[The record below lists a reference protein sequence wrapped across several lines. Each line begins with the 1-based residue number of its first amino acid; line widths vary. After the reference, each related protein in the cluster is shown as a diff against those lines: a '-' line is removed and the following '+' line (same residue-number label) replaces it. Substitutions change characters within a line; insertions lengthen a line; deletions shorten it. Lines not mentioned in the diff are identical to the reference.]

1 MSFTNQTTHYGLPQW
16 IGSDKP
22 TYLVDQ
28 NNAYQTIDSEIYNA
42 NVTAGEA
49 VTTANGASSTA
60 GAASATAADALSA
73 AQTASTT
80 ADNALTAA
88 QDAGTVAQAAQ
99 TAAGAAQTAAEA
111 AQQAAAGNS
120 ITNLAPAYD
129 STITYAI
136 DDLVTQD
143 GKLYKCIV
151 AVVTPEQFDI
161 NKWDDVTTSEVY
173 AKRVNTSYYTI
184 LSYNN
189 IKTVPADTSKTY
201 SQFIED
207 ALASLVTT
215 LSNELLSNEEA
226 IIKSIRFNYTDF
238 VLETSNHITHYSTDF
253 GNLQASSIANGSD
266 YMDIELM
273 YKYGTTP
280 IDVVKTSIK
289 HSDATVTY
297 DNFSTATAPNTDFEI
312 RYDIVKHVNG

>member
-1 MSFTNQTTHYGLPQW
+1 MSFTNQTTHYALPQW

-49 VTTANGASSTA
+49 VTTANGASATA

-73 AQTASTT
+73 AQTASST
-80 ADNALTAA
+80 ADSALTAA
-88 QDAGTVAQAAQ
+88 QDAGTIAQAAQ

-111 AQQAAAGNS
+111 AQAAAAGNS

-129 STITYAI
+129 STITYAV

-151 AVVTPEQFDI
+151 AVVTPELFDI

-173 AKRVNTSYYTI
+173 SRAISSDYVTIGGHLIASKVDNTSFV
-184 LSYNN
+184 LNLASS
-189 IKTVPADTSKTY
+189 KLDMSKTY
-201 SQFIED
+201 TVD
-207 ALASLVTT
+207 ARLFNIFPIGGSVINVKDSVTFSVIYKSGESIIYTCEITDPSVTAWSNMPTFTCFPVDVRVILA
-215 LSNELLSNEEA
+215 A
-226 IIKSIRFNYTDF
+226 
-238 VLETSNHITHYSTDF
+238 
-253 GNLQASSIANGSD
+253 Q
-266 YMDIELM
+266 
-273 YKYGTTP
+273 
-280 IDVVKTSIK
+280 
-289 HSDATVTY
+289 
-297 DNFSTATAPNTDFEI
+297 
-312 RYDIVKHVNG
+312 

>member
-1 MSFTNQTTHYGLPQW
+1 MSFTNETTHYHLPQW

-80 ADNALTAA
+80 ADSALAEAQTAN
-88 QDAGTVAQAAQ
+88 TNAQAAQ
-99 TAAGAAQTAAEA
+99 TAAGAAQTAAQA
-111 AQQAAAGNS
+111 AQEAAAGNS

-136 DDLVTQD
+136 DDLVTQA

-173 AKRVNTSYYTI
+173 ARADNSHYYRTLSINNKKSVN
-184 LSYNN
+184 
-189 IKTVPADTSKTY
+189 ADSSKTH
-201 SQFIED
+201 SQFITD
-207 ALASLVTT
+207 SLASLGA
-215 LSNELLSNEEA
+215 LISSELTPNQKA
-226 IIKSIRFNYTDF
+226 VIKSFVYNYTVF
-238 VLETSNHITHYSTDF
+238 VIENDIAIADHSSI
-253 GNLQASSIANGSD
+253 GNVQASSILNDSSHMRIFILTKWGSD
-266 YMDIELM
+266 PADIAL
-273 YKYGTTP
+273 
-280 IDVVKTSIK
+280 TSIA
-289 HSDATVTY
+289 HSNNAVTY
-297 DNFSTATAPNTDFEI
+297 EDIDSDTSTTGFEVI
-312 RYDIVKHVNG
+312 YDIIEQL

>member
-1 MSFTNQTTHYGLPQW
+1 MAFTNQTTHYGLPQW

-49 VTTANGASSTA
+49 VTTANGANATA

-73 AQTASTT
+73 AQTASST
-80 ADNALTAA
+80 ADRALTAA
-88 QDAGTVAQAAQ
+88 QDAGTIAQAAQ

-111 AQQAAAGNS
+111 AQTAAAGNS

-151 AVVTPEQFDI
+151 AVVSPEQFDI

-173 AKRVNTSYYTI
+173 VKNTPAYTLREPLI
-184 LSYNN
+184 
-189 IKTVPADTSKTY
+189 TTS
-201 SQFIED
+201 SI
-207 ALASLVTT
+207 VTAT
-215 LSNELLSNEEA
+215 T
-226 IIKSIRFNYTDF
+226 FNYGFAKSNNRTISFNFSIDDSAITTTGLVEIGMIPNDF
-238 VLETSNHITHYSTDF
+238 IPLHNFNFIGKDIHGEALSLILDTNGKITAYLTSGHSY
-253 GNLQASSIANGSD
+253 GN
-266 YMDIELM
+266 IES
-273 YKYGTTP
+273 G
-280 IDVVKTSIK
+280 
-289 HSDATVTY
+289 VTY
-297 DNFSTATAPNTDFEI
+297 F
-312 RYDIVKHVNG
+312 V

>member
-49 VTTANGASSTA
+49 VTTANGAASTA
-60 GAASATAADALSA
+60 GAASSTAADALSA
-73 AQTASTT
+73 AQTASST
-80 ADNALTAA
+80 ADSALTAA
-88 QDAGTVAQAAQ
+88 QDAGTIAQAAQ

-111 AQQAAAGNS
+111 AQTAAAGNS

-151 AVVTPEQFDI
+151 AVTSPEQFDI

-173 AKRVNTSYYTI
+173 ARTDNSHYYRT

-189 IKTVPADTSKTY
+189 TKSVPADTSKTH
-201 SQFIED
+201 SQYITD
-207 ALASLVTT
+207 SIASIGALIS
-215 LSNELLSNEEA
+215 SELAANQLA
-226 IIKSIRFNYTDF
+226 IVKGFVYNYTVF
-238 VLETSNHITHYSTDF
+238 VIENDIVITNQNGI
-253 GNLQASSIANGSD
+253 GNVQASSISNDGSH
-266 YMDIELM
+266 MRVFLITKWGAAPADIAL
-273 YKYGTTP
+273 
-280 IDVVKTSIK
+280 TSIQ
-289 HSDATVTY
+289 HSNNDVTY
-297 DNFSTATAPNTDFEI
+297 EDIDSMTSTTGFEI
-312 RYDIVKHVNG
+312 VYDIIEHV

>member
-28 NNAYQTIDSEIYNA
+28 NNAYQTIDAEIYNA

-49 VTTANGASSTA
+49 VTTANGASATA
-60 GAASATAADALSA
+60 GAASSTAADALSA

-80 ADNALTAA
+80 ADSALTAA

-111 AQQAAAGNS
+111 AQAAAAGNS

-129 STITYAI
+129 STIPYAI

-173 AKRVNTSYYTI
+173 ARASSNYYRFVNQYSVTVSSDSSMTNSAFLAAKIPALLNDIKNSLHDGEFAMLQSFDTLNHLSTFLTENILYKNTPIPTFTLTSSLSYAYNATGLDLLSIRYSSGNVLISAAQI
-184 LSYNN
+184 LSDNSVNYDDLNN
-189 IKTVPADTSKTY
+189 VA
-201 SQFIED
+201 
-207 ALASLVTT
+207 
-215 LSNELLSNEEA
+215 N
-226 IIKSIRFNYTDF
+226 
-238 VLETSNHITHYSTDF
+238 STDLTIYY
-253 GNLQASSIANGSD
+253 NVYSKN
-266 YMDIELM
+266 
-273 YKYGTTP
+273 
-280 IDVVKTSIK
+280 
-289 HSDATVTY
+289 
-297 DNFSTATAPNTDFEI
+297 
-312 RYDIVKHVNG
+312 